1 MHFAGGLVDEVNA
14 LLEKG
19 IPAQSNALG
28 AHGYRRVVEFLQSK
42 RTLESAIEQ
51 PKLDVRHYAKRQL
64 TWFRHEADVEWI
76 HGFGEENDVL
86 QSALERLSDHTT
98 TK

>member
-1 MHFAGGLVDEVNA
+1 MHFAAGLVDEVKN
-14 LLEKG
+14 LLDQG
-19 IPAQSNALG
+19 VPAHSNALG

-42 RTLESAIEQ
+42 RTLDSAIEQ
-51 PKLDVRHYAKRQL
+51 TKLDVRHYAKRQL

-76 HGFGEENDVL
+76 QGFGEENEVL
-86 QSALERLSDHTT
+86 ESVLEKLSDHTT